1 MLIYISAILLIA
13 VFFIIRKSKQG
24 IALISK
30 KYLINLLIGGIA
42 VFITIS
48 IVKCPEIAFEA
59 AYEGLDVWFNI
70 VFPALLP
77 FFIGSQLLMGLGV
90 VHFMGVLLEPFMRPL
105 FNVPGEGSFVMAM
118 GLASGYPIG
127 AMLTGKLRRRNLLT
141 KTEAERLMSF
151 CNTADPLFMF
161 GAVAVGMF
169 RDVSLGPIIA
179 AAHYISCIMVG
190 LLLRFYKKNSKI
202 TLKPKHKE
210 NILLKAVKELN
221 KAREKDGRPFGKL
234 MGDCIMDSIN
244 AMLLIGGFIILF
256 SVIIRIISEIGF
268 TALFCNI
275 IERSLYL
282 LRLDE
287 ALAPAVFSGIFEI
300 TLGTKLASEAAASLT
315 PKVIIASAV
324 IAWSGLSVHAQ
335 VASMV
340 SGTDIKM
347 APYVVARIIHAIF
360 AAIITLLLMG
370 WNTPVLKQISI
381 PAMTYTIDSSFKAWF
396 SILSF
401 NIKFFVVVLALVFIS
416 CISMFVY
423 QTIKSFIK

>member
-13 VFFIIRKSKQG
+13 AFFIIYKLKQG
-24 IALISK
+24 ITMISRK
-30 KYLINLLIGGIA
+30 HLINLLIGGIA
-42 VFITIS
+42 VSVTIS
-48 IVKCPEIAFEA
+48 IIKYPEIAFEA

-77 FFIGSQLLMGLGV
+77 FFIGAQLLMGLGV

-127 AMLTGKLRRRNLLT
+127 AMLTGKLRRQNLLT
-141 KTEAERLMSF
+141 KIEAERLMSF

-234 MGDCIMDSIN
+234 MGDCVIDSIN

-256 SVIIRIISEIGF
+256 SVIIRIISEIGLA
-268 TALFCNI
+268 ALFYNV
-275 IERSLYL
+275 IERSLVL

-287 ALAPAVFSGIFEI
+287 ALSPAIFSGIFEI

-315 PKVIIASAV
+315 QKVMVASAV

-335 VASMV
+335 VASMI

-347 APYVVARIIHAIF
+347 APYVVARMFHAFF
-360 AAIITLLLMG
+360 AATVTFLLMG

-381 PAMTYTIDSSFKAWF
+381 PAMTYTIEGSFKTWF
-396 SILSF
+396 SILNF
-401 NIKFFVVVLALVFIS
+401 NIKVFAVVLALVLVS

>member
-1 MLIYISAILLIA
+1 MA
-13 VFFIIRKSKQG
+13 VS
-24 IALISK
+24 
-30 KYLINLLIGGIA
+30 
-42 VFITIS
+42 ITIS
-48 IVKCPEIAFEA
+48 IVKYPEIAFKA

-77 FFIGSQLLMGLGV
+77 FFIGAQLLMGLGV

-127 AMLTGKLRRRNLLT
+127 AMLTGKLRRQNLLT
-141 KTEAERLMSF
+141 KIEAERLMSF

-190 LLLRFYKKNSKI
+190 LLLKFYKKSSKI

-234 MGDCIMDSIN
+234 MGDCVIDSIN

-256 SVIIRIISEIGF
+256 SVIIRIISEIGLA
-268 TALFCNI
+268 ALFYNV
-275 IERSLYL
+275 IERSLAL

-287 ALAPAVFSGIFEI
+287 ALSPAIFSGIFEI
-300 TLGTKLASEAAASLT
+300 TLGTKLASEASASLT
-315 PKVIIASAV
+315 QKVMVASAV

-335 VASMV
+335 VASMI

-347 APYVVARIIHAIF
+347 APYVVARMFHAFF
-360 AAIITLLLMG
+360 AAIITFLLMG

-381 PAMTYTIDSSFKAWF
+381 PAMTYTIESSFKTWF
-396 SILSF
+396 SILNF
-401 NIKFFVVVLALVFIS
+401 NIKVFAVVLVLVLVL